1 MKKFIVS
8 TLAIL
13 LISII
18 DYAQSNPKVSEFEKD
33 FNVVASVYE
42 KNVKP
47 YLLEFSKKQYKTDAD
62 KEGFNDLID
71 SRYRIYWQQA
81 ENLRKESFIE
91 LQKSNAKDKME
102 LSKSFLIEY
111 FDFDYRHRFPGLD
124 YAFFDKCKD
133 ELF

>member
-111 FDFDYRHRFPGLD
+111 FDLAYRNRFPGLD